1 MIDKKVSSFGNVLKL
16 YCKMAVRDTYVYTSF
31 DVQLPW
37 TGEPVSSF
45 FFCSSSI
52 ANDAVRTRLRRK
64 FSFVRFD
71 VNQMIFLSQKKR
83 YDPGLEHATI
93 ELTLFKMAASYI
105 FLEKDDFIILKTCYQ
120 RMKI

>member
-1 MIDKKVSSFGNVLKL
+1 MTRTYILLSMYSYLGQENL
-16 YCKMAVRDTYVYTSF
+16 Y
-31 DVQLPW
+31 LL
-37 TGEPVSSF
+37 
-45 FFCSSSI
+45 FFCSSSSI

-105 FLEKDDFIILKTCYQ
+105 FLEKDDFIILKTRYQ